1 MLLLAIISQKTAGGR
16 EAFFLTEGKLRAIL
30 YNRIVWEIIPR
41 EEKQM
46 KRILSLILSLAMVL
60 SMVPAQV
67 FAEETGNM
75 ETEPVVSVTEPAAET
90 KPAAAQTAEA
100 VPEETVQQTLPEE
113 AAATDAPQ
121 EEAATS
127 GTCGEGLTWAL
138 NEAGV
143 LTVTGSGAMDDF
155 AAYSKTPWYGV
166 ADRIKAVVLE
176 NGVTS
181 IGAFA
186 FGYCENLAEVS
197 IPDSVLKIGENAFS
211 YCSALKEIV
220 LPAGITT
227 VSKHAFYYCTG
238 LTAVTLPED
247 LNTIGEAAF
256 LACTALTEITIPDS
270 VTTIGDKAFQ
280 NCSVLETVA
289 FGKNVTRIGESAFY
303 VCKAL
308 TAATLPDGLTSIG
321 EEAFRGCEAL
331 VAVDMPATVE
341 FIGNGAFAYCENLTE
356 IVLPAGLDA
365 IGSQTFLYCK
375 KLDGITIP
383 EGLGT
388 IGVEAFG
395 ECAALSK
402 IRIPASVH
410 TIGENAFR
418 YCGLERL
425 SFAGSLSLIGNRAF
439 YMCLKLAVISFSGDA
454 PTFTEDCFEEVTAL
468 AYYPK
473 ENATWTEDKLQNY
486 GGTLTW
492 TVMGEHADVDDD
504 HICDCGCGEKL
515 SECTD
520 ADFNHECDLC
530 GGTVGVHAD
539 ENKDHNCDY
548 GCAESIGAHADTPG
562 DGNHTC
568 DYCGSDEIL
577 SPCAGGTATCK
588 TPAACEECGAAYGE
602 KNEENHESSDFIYT
616 VHENG
621 THTKIHACCE
631 ATVESVA
638 HAYTDGRCEC
648 GKEEPVGYGF
658 LDKLYWE
665 LDHSGKM
672 TVIGEGAIEDG
683 SAWAKHAGAVKTL
696 QIDSRITAI
705 GEDAFAGFAALEK
718 LSFPGTAPV
727 AKNAFSGCAKLRS
740 ITLTGTGPMA
750 DYEETTRGNLPWF
763 CSEAE
768 NLTVTLEKGLT
779 GVGSHSFCGAVKVTA
794 VALPEGLATIGDRAF
809 RGSGLKHIAVPAT
822 VTQIGVEALSELKNC
837 VTLELPDSVVTLSE
851 GALSGSG
858 FQTVK
863 LPGNLAALPDRLL
876 SGCAQLNNVTIPD
889 TVTVIGKEA
898 FRDCKAL
905 MGIRIP
911 ENVTFIEAGAF
922 QGCSVLYNIV
932 LPETLTEIGANAFNG
947 DAYLVTVTIKGTVLT
962 VGENAFSGCVALA
975 KVYFGGSQEQWNDL
989 SIAAGNEPLTKARVK
1004 YGTAS
1009 ANPVQQL
1016 HILHKAGLQV
1026 PVDTVLDGK
1035 NILVDMSKGSE
1046 VTLGYSV
1053 WPADAENA
1061 DVIWDNNNREVVDA
1075 AVDKDGTYTLTGKQ
1089 GGDVTVIVMNYGSKS
1104 GSDYTYA
1111 NTALRLQF
1119 RKMVLTEDFS
1129 AYLMPGESR
1138 QMAVRIEGDDGLDRG
1153 IVWELLEDQTG
1164 QAVLTPDGCLTAGK
1178 ESGKIT
1184 LRAKTTDGSGLELKA
1199 EVTVSEY
1206 AVVIS
1211 GPDQVAS
1218 GKFIT
1223 LTAELVPFNQT
1234 NTEIIW
1240 ELKDINDRKYVT
1252 LSGDRLTAELKAEA
1266 GQTEKREIVVLA
1278 YSADGKATQG
1288 EKTVTVVPVTASVA
1302 IFRGAETV
1310 TGKTVPV
1317 NLNTLDA
1324 PLVIAAVTAPVDA
1337 SKAVKWTNNDSK
1349 GVYAKYTAG
1358 EDGTYT
1364 LEPTGKTG
1372 TVTLTATAADGSRKK
1387 ATVKL
1392 QLVRAAKEIEILN
1405 NPGVLRAGSKLKL
1418 TSSVATEAGLTDRN
1432 VQWSLSPESLPY
1444 ASINAKTGA
1453 LTTYAYPGEVTIKV
1467 RAAVKSDQTVF
1478 DEQTIALKPGATAAC
1493 ISRDGVALRK
1503 NEIVYVSVGESV
1515 TLKGSTLPGN
1525 AIQAGTWKVSGKGAT
1540 WKDNGDGT
1548 ATVTMTATGTATVT
1562 FTAGDGSKKSLS
1574 VKVQAVQRGG
1584 DMVITEKNGKTE
1596 LHSGRTLQLTATV
1609 PGATL
1614 KKFAWSVDK
1623 PEFATV
1629 TNGKVKA
1636 LTVYENTTVTVT
1648 ATAIDGSK
1656 DVNGNPLQS
1665 SYTLLLKPAKEKTLH
1680 IKLDGRII
1688 TGTTQYLS
1696 INGAGQE
1703 LTAEVYNS
1711 VTGQWTPA
1719 AASLTISGKKLI
1731 LDGTTVKGLATG
1743 SGTVTAKQDGLTAK
1757 VTFKVV
1763 NPVDS
1768 ITLSEKNG
1776 TYHVTPGKSLK
1787 LTATVTGANG
1797 TKPTV
1802 SKLSW
1807 SVDDPTAA
1815 TVSASGVVKPAKT
1828 LTRQTVITVTATAT
1842 DGSGVSAT
1850 RQITLYPLPTAILVS
1865 ANGVVLNQCVREFKA
1880 GDTLVLGTK
1889 ILPEDAMQDV
1899 TCSISSGKLAALSTD
1914 ENGNTVLKLTGK
1926 GNLTIKVSTHD
1937 GSKRTVSVKIKIV

>member
-1 MLLLAIISQKTAGGR
+1 
-16 EAFFLTEGKLRAIL
+16 
-30 YNRIVWEIIPR
+30 
-41 EEKQM
+41 M

-60 SMVPAQV
+60 SMVPAQAV
-67 FAEETGNM
+67 AT
-75 ETEPVVSVTEPAAET
+75 ETEKTQYAVTWEYDAEHVKIEGTAVAAEGEDYSAT
-90 KPAAAQTAEA
+90 LTEA
-100 VPEETVQQTLPEE
+100 VCCDVLSFDVRINKVYIDEAKYTYVKET
-113 AAATDAPQ
+113 
-121 EEAATS
+121 
-127 GTCGEGLTWAL
+127 
-138 NEAGV
+138 GV
-143 LTVTGSGAMDDF
+143 LTIPAGLIDGDISINVLSRQKHTEEIRTEEFPGTCMEVARTDTVRYCVECGEEFGVSSMLGDYAPHEAGTEPGRVEPTCLKEGGTG
-155 AAYSKTPWYGV
+155 YYCKYGCGTLV
-166 ADRIKAVVLE
+166 IEEVLE
-176 NGVTS
+176 PVPHTPG
-181 IGAFA
+181 
-186 FGYCENLAEVS
+186 E
-197 IPDSVLKIGENAFS
+197 PVLKGEWN
-211 YCSALKEIV
+211 I
-220 LPAGITT
+220 
-227 VSKHAFYYCTG
+227 YYCTECG
-238 LTAVTLPED
+238 GTVSIEYALTKQ
-247 LNTIGEAAF
+247 EAAEKM
-256 LACTALTEITIPDS
+256 LKMVNDLRAEHGLNPLELTQEAID
-270 VTTIGDKAFQ
+270 
-280 NCSVLETVA
+280 L
-289 FGKNVTRIGESAFY
+289 
-303 VCKAL
+303 
-308 TAATLPDGLTSIG
+308 ATL
-321 EEAFRGCEAL
+321 R
-331 VAVDMPATVE
+331 AV
-341 FIGNGAFAYCENLTE
+341 E
-356 IVLPAGLDA
+356 IVTDYSHDSAGGYNAGYGENIIAGDASTEGMFERWCLSPGHLANMLKPEYEEFGFGLLPAENGQA
-365 IGSQTFLYCK
+365 LY
-375 KLDGITIP
+375 
-383 EGLGT
+383 
-388 IGVEAFG
+388 GVQ
-395 ECAALSK
+395 L
-402 IRIPASVH
+402 
-410 TIGENAFR
+410 
-418 YCGLERL
+418 
-425 SFAGSLSLIGNRAF
+425 
-439 YMCLKLAVISFSGDA
+439 FS
-454 PTFTEDCFEEVTAL
+454 
-468 AYYPK
+468 YHK
-473 ENATWTEDKLQNY
+473 
-486 GGTLTW
+486 
-492 TVMGEHADVDDD
+492 DVDTD
-504 HICDCGCGEKL
+504 HICDRGCTTPVGE
-515 SECTD
+515 
-520 ADFNHECDLC
+520 H
-530 GGTVGVHAD
+530 
-539 ENKDHNCDY
+539 KDQD
-548 GCAESIGAHADTPG
+548 G
-562 DGNHTC
+562 DGDHIC

-602 KNEENHESSDFIYT
+602 KNEENHESSGFTYT

-631 ATVESVA
+631 AVAESVA

-672 TVIGEGAIEDG
+672 TVVGEGAIEDG
-683 SAWAKHAGAVKTL
+683 SAWAKHAGAVKAL
-696 QIDSRITAI
+696 QLDSRITAI

-837 VTLELPDSVVTLSE
+837 VTLELPDSVVTLGE

-863 LPGNLAALPDRLL
+863 LPGNLTALPDRLL

-911 ENVTFIEAGAF
+911 ENVTSIGAGAF

-1138 QMAVRIEGDDGLDRG
+1138 QLAVRIEGDDGLDRG

-1223 LTAELVPFNQT
+1223 LTAELVPSNLT
-1234 NTEIIW
+1234 NTKIIW
-1240 ELKDINDRKYVT
+1240 DLKNDDDSKYVT
-1252 LSGDRLTAELKAEA
+1252 LSGGKLTAKA

-1278 YSADGKATQG
+1278 CSADGKATQG

-1310 TGKTVPV
+1310 TGKTLSID
-1317 NLNTLDA
+1317 LNALKE
-1324 PLVIAAVTAPVDA
+1324 PLVFTAVTAPEGA
-1337 SKAVKWTNNDSK
+1337 SKAVNWKNSDTK
-1349 GVYAKYTAG
+1349 GAYAAYTVG
-1358 EDGTYT
+1358 DDGSYT

-1372 TVTLTATAADGSRKK
+1372 TVTLTATAADGSGKK

-1453 LTTYAYPGEVTIKV
+1453 LTTYAYPDQVTITV
-1467 RAAVKSDQTVF
+1467 RAEVMANGAHC
-1478 DEQTIALKPGATAAC
+1478 EQTIVLKPGATEAR
-1493 ISRDGVALRK
+1493 ISREGKFLNK
-1503 NEIVYVSVGESV
+1503 NEIVYVAVGETV
-1515 TLKGSTLPGN
+1515 TLAGSVLPEN
-1525 AIQAGTWKVSGKGAT
+1525 AIQSGTWKVSGKGAQ

-1548 ATVTMTATGTATVT
+1548 VTVTMTKTGTATAA

-1623 PEFATV
+1623 PEVATV

-1648 ATAIDGSK
+1648 ATALDGS
-1656 DVNGNPLQS
+1656 NLTA
-1665 SYTLLLKPAKEKTLH
+1665 SYTLRLLPAKDEMLH

-1688 TGTTQYLS
+1688 TGTTQYLVV
-1696 INGAGQE
+1696 NGAGQE

-1743 SGTVTAKQDGLTAK
+1743 SGTVTAKQDDLTAK

-1763 NPVDS
+1763 NPVDA

-1889 ILPEDAMQDV
+1889 ILPADAMQDV
-1899 TCSISSGKLAALSTD
+1899 TYSISSGKLAALSTD
-1914 ENGNTVLKLTGK
+1914 KNGNTVLKLTGK